1 MSARAIICHMTGAG
15 DGGRYFPNAPL
26 TPEALA
32 EDVALVAEAGAAAV
46 IVHAHDPVT
55 GRAIADPGVYADSV
69 ARIRAN
75 SAEVL
80 IGFGLPNPAWEVTSE
95 GRISRRFAPDGDIEA
110 ALEPL
115 LGLWPDFLYLEA
127 MSGDAGVRTWA
138 LPLPVLARIGGCL
151 RRAGVPLMARVR
163 EIGHVE
169 ALSRL
174 TALGVLPAFPAVV
187 LDPKRHRVLGR
198 TIPAGTPVALSGLV
212 PSDGRGRLPEGGAE
226 HLFVGVGETP
236 SLGRRT
242 LLANLELV
250 QMAAA
255 VIAERSTVLAAT
267 RARPILFPRPNAS
280 PDQDDAEPA

>member
-1 MSARAIICHMTGAG
+1 M
-15 DGGRYFPNAPL
+15 
-26 TPEALA
+26 
-32 EDVALVAEAGAAAV
+32 
-46 IVHAHDPVT
+46 
-55 GRAIADPGVYADSV
+55 
-69 ARIRAN
+69 
-75 SAEVL
+75 
-80 IGFGLPNPAWEVTSE
+80 
-95 GRISRRFAPDGDIEA
+95 
-110 ALEPL
+110 
-115 LGLWPDFLYLEA
+115 
-127 MSGDAGVRTWA
+127 
-138 LPLPVLARIGGCL
+138 LARIGGCL